1 MVTPDEVT
9 QNLMAKIND
18 LMRIQ
23 LQALGDQMPDD
34 RLAAERK
41 MFDLHKEIL
50 REIYALAKRA
60 G

>member
-1 MVTPDEVT
+1 MATPDEVT
-9 QNLMAKIND
+9 QALMTKINNLMR
-18 LMRIQ
+18 LQIQ
-23 LQALGDQMPDD
+23 SLGDQMPDD
-34 RLAAERK
+34 RLVSERK